1 MSHQCSFEF
10 DATDLAAR
18 DGIGGVIGRLRA
30 SGLPATLVGD
40 VELALVEAVNN
51 VIEHAFGGKPGHRI
65 AIHAR
70 LSEAMLDLR
79 IIDDGRPLP
88 GGRVPQAKSLDPG
101 LPRAD
106 LPEGGFGWTLIHQL
120 TDQVDYQRRDACNML
135 SLRFRLTGT
144 PRTGREIAP

>member
-1 MSHQCSFEF
+1 MSHQSSFEF

-18 DGIGGVIGRLRA
+18 DGIGSVIGRLRA
-30 SGLPATLVGD
+30 SGLPATLAGD

-65 AIHAR
+65 AVHAR
-70 LSEAMLDLR
+70 LSETMLDLR

-88 GGRVPQAKSLDPG
+88 GGRVPPAKPLD
-101 LPRAD
+101 LDVPRAD
-106 LPEGGFGWTLIHQL
+106 LPEGGFGWALIHRL
-120 TDQVDYQRRDACNML
+120 ADQVDYERRDARNML

-144 PRTGREIAP
+144 PRTGRETAP